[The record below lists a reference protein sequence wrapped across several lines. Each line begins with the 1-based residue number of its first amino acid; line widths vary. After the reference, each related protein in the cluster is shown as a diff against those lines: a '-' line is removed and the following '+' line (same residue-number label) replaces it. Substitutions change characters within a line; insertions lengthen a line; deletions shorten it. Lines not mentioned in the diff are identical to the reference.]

1 MAEKWQ
7 NHKTLLYAWL
17 LIFFPIGL
25 YGLWTGTLFDTQKK
39 WMITAGVVV
48 VLIVTGAGFNALLAF
63 ILAPLAVFL
72 LWKDNSIQRPTVYK
86 FAGGAVIL
94 FLLFIAA
101 PSPQGSDCTYYRDSN
116 YNVFAR
122 SCG

>member
-1 MAEKWQ
+1 MAESWQ

-25 YGLWTGTLFDTQKK
+25 YGLWTGSLFDTRKK
-39 WMITAGVVV
+39 WMITGGVVLV
-48 VLIVTGAGFNALLAF
+48 FLLTGAGFNALLAL
-63 ILAPLAVFL
+63 ILAPLAVIL
-72 LWKDNSIQRPTVYK
+72 LWKDTSIQRPTVYK
-86 FAGGAVIL
+86 FGAGAAVI

-101 PSPQGSDCTYYRDSN
+101 PAQQGDDCTYFRDSN